1 MLVSA
6 KILRVQCLLYTLIS
20 VIVFWTPESLLP
32 FLPALGKTMVF
43 NLPCSKIDQRIALGV
58 LYNAMRMERLCFQAG
73 VFFLLLLIFTGVY
86 LFYSVVLVSLVQ
98 KNKSVMYMCVCIYIY
113 IYIYTY
119 IHIYMYIYILSLLDS
134 FLFRSHSSLSKVPC
148 AIQDVFIKKK
158 NLFCCCSV
166 TKLCLTLCNP
176 VDCITPGSP
185 VLHCHL
191 EFAQTHVH

>member
-6 KILRVQCLLYTLIS
+6 RILCVQRLLHTLIS

-32 FLPALGKTMVF
+32 FFLALGKTMVF

-86 LFYSVVLVSLVQ
+86 LFCSVVLVSIVQ
-98 KNKSVMYMCVCIYIY
+98 KNKSVIYICV
-113 IYIYTY
+113 YIYTY
-119 IHIYMYIYILSLLDS
+119 IHVYIYISS
-134 FLFRSHSSLSKVPC
+134 PFWTLFRSHSALSKVLC

-158 NLFCCCSV
+158 KSILLLFSR
-166 TKLCLTLCNP
+166 
-176 VDCITPGSP
+176 
-185 VLHCHL
+185 
-191 EFAQTHVH
+191 